1 MGLENVNAL
10 PVSVFLP
17 PASLYPLSLV
27 SPPSYFYLSL
37 FFRTSSESLC
47 AELNPVSRLGSVCF
61 EDDLSEE

>member
-1 MGLENVNAL
+1 MPYLFQSFCRQL
-10 PVSVFLP
+10 LSILYLLFL
-17 PASLYPLSLV
+17 
-27 SPPSYFYLSL
+27 PPSYFYLSL